1 MKKKFFTL
9 SNLVLSSLI
18 TALGFGACK
27 TTKTSVKENIP
38 TNTEKS
44 PAEDTDDDEPKQST
58 DSIAPIPKR
67 PGGEI
72 RVLYGPP
79 PTRLTEKIK
88 K

>member
-1 MKKKFFTL
+1 MKKKIFTL

-27 TTKTSVKENIP
+27 TTKTSVKENIS
-38 TNTEKS
+38 TNAEKS
-44 PAEDTDDDEPKQST
+44 SSEDTDNDESKQPT
-58 DSIAPIPKR
+58 DSITPIPKR